1 MEKQTRSLP
10 HLLITALF
18 VGILLSFSL
27 FYLIHSAS
35 DRENAVADTCLDGTR
50 ITGEDLPARFER
62 AVYQN
67 ADTLSRIREH
77 QFLLFRAISDQN
89 VIVGKENFLF
99 EIADSEYSYN
109 YLEDYLGNVTFS
121 DEEHAAILSLL
132 QKRAAS
138 YEQRGAKYLLVVIP
152 NAQTV
157 YSENMPAY
165 LGVPKKTRLSR
176 LGEYLTQNGFN
187 GFLDLSEDLLAQKSD
202 QPLYNNTENSLNS
215 LGVYH
220 AYRAVCKHFEGGIT
234 GAVSPTIYEDLSFY
248 QHHTTGKAIARRAG
262 VADVVPNLTV
272 SLSNNTP
279 KYYLTVHQTGRV
291 TQTTLREGDLPLGMT
306 ETPSVLLQF
315 TNQWE
320 RLQAEPF
327 FSNTFKRVT
336 YQTNWTDDPDTF
348 ALAQPSLVV
357 QYVYE
362 NQLSWLLPRDFVS
375 RKELFTYGTLA

>member
-1 MEKQTRSLP
+1 MEKQAPSLP

-27 FYLIHSAS
+27 FYLIHAAGE
-35 DRENAVADTCLDGTR
+35 RENAVADACLNGTV
-50 ITGEDLPARFER
+50 IVGDTLPARFER

-89 VIVGKENFLF
+89 VIVGEDDFLF
-99 EIADSEYSYN
+99 EIADSEYDYN
-109 YLEDYLGNVTFS
+109 YLEDYLGNVSFS
-121 DEEHAAILSLL
+121 EEEQAAILSLL
-132 QKRAAS
+132 TRRAES
-138 YEQRGAKYLLVVIP
+138 YDRRGAKYLLVVIP

-157 YSENMPAY
+157 YSENMPSY
-165 LGVPKKTRLSR
+165 LGKPSETRLSR
-176 LGEYLTQNGFN
+176 LEAYLDQNGFD
-187 GFLDLSEDLLAQKSD
+187 GFLNLTDPLLAAKSD

-215 LGVYH
+215 LGVYY
-220 AYRAVCKHFEGGIT
+220 AYRAVCEHFDDGIT
-234 GAVSPTIYEDLSFY
+234 GAVAPTPYEKLSFY

-262 VADVVPNLTV
+262 VADVVSNRTL
-272 SLSNNTP
+272 SLAGSTAKN
-279 KYYLTVHQTGRV
+279 YLTPYQTGRV

-315 TNQWE
+315 SGQWE

-336 YQTNWTDDPDTF
+336 YQTNWTDDPEIF
-348 ALAQPSLVV
+348 ALAAPSLVV
-357 QYVYE
+357 QFVYE

-375 RKELFTYGTLA
+375 